1 VGQVDPALTYKVTT
15 GALQFTDTLSGSLT
29 RIAGETP
36 GAYPILIGSL
46 GNPNYQIS
54 YVGAN
59 FTITGLAPDSIP
71 ASQLS
76 ATAPLPRSGDA
87 LPGTTPV
94 LSVTTAVDS
103 LTEVGDSTD
112 QVAVGMLGKCA
123 LLTECRSANP
133 ISPRL

>member
-1 VGQVDPALTYKVTT
+1 MGQVDPALTYQVTT

-29 RIAGETP
+29 RIAGEAP
-36 GAYPILIGSL
+36 GDYPILIGSL

-59 FTITGLAPDSIP
+59 FTITSLAPDFIP

-76 ATAPLPRSGDA
+76 ATAPLPEPGDA
-87 LPGTTPV
+87 LPGTIPV

-103 LTEVGDSTD
+103 LAEVGDSTD

-133 ISPRL
+133 IGPRL